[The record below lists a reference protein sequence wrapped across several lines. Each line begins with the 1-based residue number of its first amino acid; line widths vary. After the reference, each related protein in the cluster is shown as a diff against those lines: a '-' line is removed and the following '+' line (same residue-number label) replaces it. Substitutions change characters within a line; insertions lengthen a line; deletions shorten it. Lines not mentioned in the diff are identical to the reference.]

1 MLPNLHYA
9 LRTLLKSPGFTV
21 ISLLTLALG
30 IGVNTS
36 MYSLMNTLL
45 FASAPF
51 PRPESIVTLNGQT
64 PEAEFMNFSTM
75 EIEELR
81 AHLNPAFTAMAP
93 SSGTMENVSLPDQVP
108 EQVQGTAAKAD
119 LFKVL
124 ETPPLLGRT
133 FTAEECVAGRDTVV
147 LITEEF
153 WRKKFGA
160 KPDVLG
166 QTLRI
171 NERIFTII
179 GVLPKSSSAPFIFG
193 EGQYFRP
200 LVNSKDQLENRD
212 RREMGLFLRLAPGVA
227 LPQALASIA
236 PVAERW
242 ARDNPRLYPQYHF
255 RAQLAGRIGGNANIA
270 ILTLQL
276 GLAAAILALAC
287 ANLANLQ
294 MARAAARIRDLA
306 VRSALGATRWML
318 IRQQLLE
325 SMVLSVAGGALGLL
339 IAKWSNDLIG
349 RNIKLGFYS
358 TLEMPIDGRV
368 LAFTAGISLLAGL
381 GFGLIPAWLASR
393 TDVNEALKQQ
403 TRGSTGGK
411 GQGWIRRLLVIG
423 QVALSLTLLSVAGM
437 MIHGL
442 NRTINSRPNWDSESI
457 LTANVQIDE
466 RAYDSPE
473 KRRAFQDALS
483 TRLAAIPGVE
493 AHTIASMFPI
503 AGGGSV
509 NDLLI
514 DGQDATGNHALP
526 KGVGFLVSPGYFK
539 TLGIRLLGGHT
550 FPDNVSFQSV
560 EQAVVNESLAKH
572 FWPAGGAI
580 GRRLGVKAGDGKVTW
595 REIIG
600 VVADA
605 EDPIAFAE
613 PTTHMQY
620 YTTMT
625 HSPWSWFQIAV
636 RGSNPG
642 HFAND
647 LRRAVVDVSPTV
659 AARLVWTVQD
669 MRDQFLHNIIVING
683 VLLAFALLGLALA
696 SIGLYG
702 IVSNNVSQRMT
713 EFGIRIALGARG
725 TDVLRLVLR
734 QCLWLTVI
742 GLVLGA
748 IGSYALGLALKPSLG
763 LIIAQNYSILVATTV
778 VIFAVAVL
786 ASWIPARRATK
797 VDPIVALRAE

>member
-1 MLPNLHYA
+1 MHDLNYA
-9 LRTLLKSPGFTV
+9 LRTLIKSPGFTI

-30 IGVNTS
+30 IGVNSS
-36 MYSLMNTLL
+36 MFSLMNTLL
-45 FASAPF
+45 FATAPF
-51 PRPESIVTLNGQT
+51 PRPESIIALNGQT
-64 PEAEFMNFSTM
+64 PDAEFIAFSPT
-75 EIEELR
+75 EIDELR
-81 AHLNPAFTAMAP
+81 SHAGEAFTAIAP
-93 SSGTMENVSLPDQVP
+93 TSGTMEAVSLPDQLP

-124 ETPPLLGRT
+124 ETPPLLGRI
-133 FTAEECVAGRDTVV
+133 FTADECVAGRDTVV
-147 LITEEF
+147 LLTEEM
-153 WRKKFGA
+153 WRKKFAA

-171 NERIFTII
+171 GGRIFTII
-179 GVLPKSSSAPFIFG
+179 GVLPKAYSAPFVFG

-200 LVNSKDQLENRD
+200 LVFSKEQNENRD
-212 RREMGLFLRLAPGVA
+212 RREAGLLLRLTPGVT

-242 ARDNPRLYPQYHF
+242 VKENPRLYPNYHF
-255 RAQLAGRIGGNANIA
+255 RVQLAGRVGGSANEA
-270 ILTLQL
+270 IIFLQL

-294 MARAAARIRDLA
+294 MARAASRLRDLA
-306 VRSALGATRWML
+306 IRSALGANRWML
-318 IRQQLLE
+318 IKQQLTE
-325 SMVLSVAGGALGLL
+325 SLVLSVAGGAFGLL
-339 IAKWSNDLIG
+339 IAGWSNDLIG
-349 RNIKLGFYS
+349 RNIRLGLTS
-358 TLEMPIDGRV
+358 TLVMPIDGRV
-368 LAFTAGISLLAGL
+368 LGFTAAVSILAGL

-393 TDVNEALKQQ
+393 ASVNETLKQQ
-403 TRGSTGGK
+403 ARGSTGGK
-411 GQGWIRRLLVIG
+411 SQGWIRSLLVVG

-466 RAYDSPE
+466 RSYETPE
-473 KRRAFQDALS
+473 KRRAFHDALS
-483 TRLAAIPGVE
+483 ARLAAIPGIQ

-509 NDLLI
+509 NDVLI
-514 DGQDATGNHALP
+514 DGQDTAGNTFP
-526 KGVGFLVSPGYFK
+526 KGVAFLVTPGFFQ
-539 TLGIRLLGGHT
+539 TLGIRLLEGRT
-550 FPDNVSFQSV
+550 FPDTVSFTSV
-560 EQAVVNESLAKH
+560 EQTVVNESLAKH
-572 FWPAGGAI
+572 FWPTGSAM
-580 GRRLGVKAGDGKVTW
+580 GRRLGVKGGDGKVTW

-605 EDPIAFAE
+605 EDPIAFAP

-642 HFAND
+642 RFAND
-647 LRRAVVDVSPTV
+647 LRRAVAEVSPDV
-659 AARLVWTVQD
+659 AARFVWTVQD
-669 MRDQFLHNIIVING
+669 MRDQFLHNVIVINA

-696 SIGLYG
+696 SVGLYG
-702 IVSNNVSQRMT
+702 IVSNNVSQRT
-713 EFGIRIALGARG
+713 SEFGIRLALGARQ
-725 TDVLRLVLR
+725 TDVLRIVLGQSLR
-734 QCLWLTVI
+734 LTLI

-748 IGSYALGLALKPSLG
+748 IGSYVLGLALRPSLG
-763 LIIAQNYSILVATTV
+763 LIIAQSYSILVGTTL
-778 VIFAVAVL
+778 VIFAVALL
-786 ASWIPARRATK
+786 ATWFPARRATK
-797 VDPIVALRAE
+797 VDPMVALRAE

>member
-1 MLPNLHYA
+1 MHDLNYA
-9 LRTLLKSPGFTV
+9 LRTLIKSPGFTI

-30 IGVNTS
+30 IGVNSS
-36 MYSLMNTLL
+36 MFSLMNTLL
-45 FASAPF
+45 FATAPF
-51 PRPESIVTLNGQT
+51 PRPESIIALNGQT
-64 PEAEFMNFSTM
+64 PDAEFIAFSPT
-75 EIEELR
+75 EIDELR
-81 AHLNPAFTAMAP
+81 SHAGEAFTAIAP
-93 SSGTMENVSLPDQVP
+93 TSGTMEAVSLPDQLP

-124 ETPPLLGRT
+124 ETPPLLGRI
-133 FTAEECVAGRDTVV
+133 FTADECVAGRDTVV
-147 LITEEF
+147 LLTEEM
-153 WRKKFGA
+153 WRKKFAA

-171 NERIFTII
+171 GGRIFTII
-179 GVLPKSSSAPFIFG
+179 GVLPKAYSAPFVFG

-200 LVNSKDQLENRD
+200 LVFSKEQNENRD
-212 RREMGLFLRLAPGVA
+212 RREAGLLLRLTPGVT

-242 ARDNPRLYPQYHF
+242 VKENPRLYPNYHF
-255 RAQLAGRIGGNANIA
+255 RVQLAGRVGGSANEA
-270 ILTLQL
+270 IIFLQL

-294 MARAAARIRDLA
+294 MARAASRLRDLA
-306 VRSALGATRWML
+306 IRSALGANRWML
-318 IRQQLLE
+318 IKQQLTE
-325 SMVLSVAGGALGLL
+325 SLVLSVAGGAFGLL
-339 IAKWSNDLIG
+339 IAGWSNDLIG
-349 RNIKLGFYS
+349 RNIRLGLTS
-358 TLEMPIDGRV
+358 TLVMPIDGRV
-368 LAFTAGISLLAGL
+368 LGFTAAVSILAGL

-393 TDVNEALKQQ
+393 ASVNETLKQQ
-403 TRGSTGGK
+403 ARGSTGGK
-411 GQGWIRRLLVIG
+411 SQGWIRSLLVVG

-466 RAYDSPE
+466 RSYETPE
-473 KRRAFQDALS
+473 KRRAFHDALS
-483 TRLAAIPGVE
+483 ARLAAIPGIQ

-509 NDLLI
+509 NDVLI
-514 DGQDATGNHALP
+514 DGQDTAGNTFP
-526 KGVGFLVSPGYFK
+526 KGVAFLVTPGFFK
-539 TLGIRLLGGHT
+539 TLGIRLLEGRT
-550 FPDNVSFQSV
+550 FPDTVSFTSV
-560 EQAVVNESLAKH
+560 EQTVVNESLAKH
-572 FWPAGGAI
+572 FWPTGSAM
-580 GRRLGVKAGDGKVTW
+580 GRRLGVKGGDGKVIW

-605 EDPIAFAE
+605 EDPIAFAP

-642 HFAND
+642 RFAND
-647 LRRAVVDVSPTV
+647 LRRAVAEVSPDV
-659 AARLVWTVQD
+659 AARFVWTVQD
-669 MRDQFLHNIIVING
+669 MRDQFLHNVIVINA

-696 SIGLYG
+696 SVGLYG
-702 IVSNNVSQRMT
+702 IVSNNVSQRT
-713 EFGIRIALGARG
+713 SEFGIRLALGARQ
-725 TDVLRLVLR
+725 TDVLRIVLGQSLR
-734 QCLWLTVI
+734 LTLI

-748 IGSYALGLALKPSLG
+748 IGSYVLGLALRPSLG
-763 LIIAQNYSILVATTV
+763 LIIAQSYSILVGTTL
-778 VIFAVAVL
+778 VIFAVALL
-786 ASWIPARRATK
+786 ATWFPARRATK
-797 VDPIVALRAE
+797 VDPMVALRAE